1 MNNATGDR
9 FDIPVDRFFESIE
22 ERLTDIFRRYREGG
36 EVPTGERL
44 RLEGFMEAGIFLGIA
59 GRDEL
64 LERMDIIYRDILGES
79 LPRSCYDIESPPVT
93 IPARWPRAPVYPSTR
108 Q

>member
-1 MNNATGDR
+1 MNRATEDH
-9 FDIPVDRFFESIE
+9 FESPVDRFFAIVED
-22 ERLTDIFRRYREGG
+22 RLRDVFRRYHEGG

-64 LERMDIIYRDILGES
+64 LERMDIIYRDVLGES
-79 LPRSCYDIESPPVT
+79 LPRSCYAIESPPVT
-93 IPARWPRAPVYPSTR
+93 IPARWPRAPVVPTTR